1 MRGEIMADNQ
11 NVLGNQKTEEKKVIQ
26 LVPKKEDD
34 QRVCPFLTLPI
45 MMINKF
51 TQKQEAQLKIN
62 QCIKVA
68 CMLYN
73 SKENKCGLVK

>member
-1 MRGEIMADNQ
+1 MADNQ
-11 NVLGNQKTEEKKVIQ
+11 NVLENQKAEEKKVIQ
-26 LVPKKEDD
+26 AVPKKEDD
-34 QRVCPFLTLPI
+34 KRVCPFLTMPV

>member
-1 MRGEIMADNQ
+1 MTDNQ
-11 NVLGNQKTEEKKVIQ
+11 NVLENQKAEEKKVIQ
-26 LVPKKEDD
+26 AVKEDD
-34 QRVCPFLTLPI
+34 KRVCPFLTMPV
-45 MMINKF
+45 MMMNKF

-73 SKENKCGLVK
+73 AKENKCGLVK